1 MFAPDNFRN
10 LNYSYYEDP
19 VTKNLYLGC
28 FYNMGVYKFEYATK
42 TLTRLLNSAFP
53 YLIVEDD
60 VGQLYAIGT
69 YNTTSAGSWTSTN
82 ENNNV
87 IYTINKTNDTL
98 TKITNS
104 LTTAVTTPLNIGG
117 KTYLICPSGSR
128 SPLIHIQAGQA
139 EIVDYFGFTLSVPNV
154 LVTDNNKAIL
164 ANSNGFGIIDLGTN
178 TVKTLA
184 TTGNY
189 SKVIKLSNGKYLCFG
204 ATNAN
209 IAVYDPETD
218 EFVNRTYASSDE
230 NYLNISTYTTAGD
243 GSVFIGGYHNSSYST
258 LLKYDPDTDT
268 FTRLLYNSNY
278 MRIRYL
284 NKLPSG
290 NVYIAEQKYNSS
302 WYQDRTYYLYNII
315 TQELETCSAPS
326 ADSSYAY
333 DIVQSSAGDIYGT
346 KGSSYSP
353 YGLVWFNEG
362 ARAFETIHTSNTYLG
377 ANRIES
383 CLEDD
388 GYYYDYIMSTTA
400 GRTTCKVNRT
410 TKQVQELLANYS
422 GVYRLP
428 TNKGNWYLSTNNI
441 WRPPYINSLQTVSVT
456 NLNNVVTA
464 LDGSHSI
471 IYYKNSSS
479 VFVLTL

>member
-1 MFAPDNFRN
+1 MFAPDSFRN

-28 FYNMGVYKFEYATK
+28 FSNMGVYKFEYATK

-69 YNTTSAGSWTSTN
+69 YNNNSAGNWTATN
-82 ENNNV
+82 ANNNI
-87 IYTINKTNDTL
+87 IYTIDKTNDTF
-98 TKITNS
+98 TKITDS

-128 SPLIHIQAGQA
+128 NPLIHIQAGQA
-139 EIVDYFGFTLSVPNV
+139 GIVGYFEYTLNVPKV
-154 LVTDNNKAIL
+154 FVTDNNKAIL
-164 ANSNGFGIIDLGTN
+164 ASSNGFGIIDLSTN

-189 SKVIKLSNGKYLCFG
+189 SNVIKLSNGKYLCFG
-204 ATNAN
+204 TTNAN

-218 EFVNRTYASSDE
+218 EFINRTYASTAE
-230 NYLNISTYTTAGD
+230 NYLNIYTYTTAGD
-243 GSVFIGGYHNSSYST
+243 GSVFIGGYYNSTYST

-268 FTRLLYNSNY
+268 FTRLLYTSGQR
-278 MRIRYL
+278 RIRYL
-284 NKLPSG
+284 NKLSSG

-302 WYQDRTYYLYNII
+302 WYQDVTYYLYNTI
-315 TQELETCSAPS
+315 TQALETCSVPS
-326 ADSSYAY
+326 DDSGYAY
-333 DIVQSSAGDIYGT
+333 DIVQSSAGEIYGT

-353 YGLVWFNEG
+353 YGLVWFNED
-362 ARAFETIHTSNTYLG
+362 ARAFEKIHTSGTYLG
-377 ANRIES
+377 AGRVES
-383 CLEDD
+383 YLEDD
-388 GYYYDYIMSTTA
+388 GYYYDYIISTTA

-410 TKQVQELLANYS
+410 TKQVQELLTNYS
-422 GVYRLP
+422 GVYKLT

-441 WRPPYINSLQTVSVT
+441 WRPPYINSHQTLSVS

-464 LDGSHSI
+464 LDSSHSI
-471 IYYKNSSS
+471 IYYKTNSSA
-479 VFVLTL
+479 FVLTL